1 MALRHAELAE
11 EWKHPNV
18 ATHLKVARLLT
29 GLQLRVLTA
38 IHFKP
43 QPLRQNTEADRIE
56 RALYWFRQN
65 LHVHPGVAQV
75 AAAIGVSEVHLRR
88 LFHKVLQTSPKNA
101 LQAIRMERAQEI
113 LADTATTVD
122 AAAHMLGFADASSLA
137 RAYRQHFGQSPRG
150 KSD

>member
-1 MALRHAELAE
+1 
-11 EWKHPNV
+11 
-18 ATHLKVARLLT
+18 
-29 GLQLRVLTA
+29 VLTA
-38 IHFKP
+38 IQFNP
-43 QPLRQNTEADRIE
+43 QPLRHNAEADRIE